1 MGKKKLLFFIICVCL
16 VLSILSYELLFNQSL
31 SGNDDPSPTATP
43 TSTVSPS
50 ISPTNQATSTP
61 TPTSSGTPS
70 VTSNPTSQPTTQPT
84 EAPVLETSVPHEPSH
99 EKASD
104 YIWQSTEI
112 IDITL
117 SGNSIFTSMTN
128 TSTIEGSKITIT
140 SAGTYRVS
148 GSLTN
153 GQVVVDTQD
162 KDTVRLLLNNVD
174 ITCSNSAPVYVIS
187 AKKVIIVLQEGTVN
201 NIKDTNRGDTVE
213 PNAAIFSACDLTI
226 YGSGQLN
233 VQGNTNDAIASKDG
247 LIIKSGM
254 ITANSVDDCIR
265 GKDYLIIKDGSLTL
279 TASGDGLKS
288 DNVENA
294 SCGYID
300 IENGIIRI
308 TSGMDAID
316 ARTDVTITGGQFTLT
331 SGGGSTGIVGPDVSA
346 KGIKGLVNL
355 TITNGNFVVS
365 SADDNLHSN
374 RTITIYGGTFSL
386 STGDDA
392 IHADNS
398 IVING
403 GTIDIPKSYEGIES
417 TNITINDAIIHIT
430 SSDDGLNGAGGN
442 DGSGFQPGP
451 GVGQPGQFFVPGNRH
466 LYINGG
472 YIVVTADGDGID
484 VNGPISMTAGYVI
497 INGPTSFMNTA
508 IDWEGSFTMSGG
520 FILGVG
526 SAGTSMAPAMTTGP
540 TSTQNAILLNFRTTK
555 NAGTIFHIQE
565 NDGTEVVTYLPIKQ
579 YQSIALCSPLLVKGS
594 SYEVY
599 FGGSSSGTIKD
610 GVYLNG
616 AYTPGNRNTNF
627 TITNTVTKLVN
638 L

>member
-31 SGNDDPSPTATP
+31 SGNYDPSPTATP

-526 SAGTSMAPAMTTGP
+526 SAGTSMAPAMTAGP

>member
-526 SAGTSMAPAMTTGP
+526 SAGTSMAPAMTAGP
-540 TSTQNAILLNFRTTK
+540 TSTQNTILLNFRTTK

>member
-70 VTSNPTSQPTTQPT
+70 VTSNPTYQPTTQPT

-104 YIWQSTEI
+104 YIWESTEI

-148 GSLTN
+148 GTLTN

-162 KDTVRLLLNNVD
+162 KDIVRLLLNNVD

-288 DNVENA
+288 DNFENA
-294 SCGYID
+294 SRGYID

-316 ARTDVTITGGQFTLT
+316 ARTDVTITGGRFTLI

-355 TITNGNFVVS
+355 TITNGDFVVS

-374 RTITIYGGTFSL
+374 KTITIYGGTFSL

-526 SAGTSMAPAMTTGP
+526 SAGTSMAPAMTAGP

-555 NAGTIFHIQE
+555 NAGTIFHIQKS
-565 NDGTEVVTYLPIKQ
+565 NGTEVVTYLPIKQ

-594 SYEVY
+594 SYQVY
-599 FGGSSSGTIKD
+599 FGGSSTGTIKD
-610 GVYLNG
+610 GVYLDG
-616 AYTPGNRNTNF
+616 SYIPGTRNTNF

>member
-526 SAGTSMAPAMTTGP
+526 SAGTSMAPAMTAGP

>member
-31 SGNDDPSPTATP
+31 SGNYDPSPTATP